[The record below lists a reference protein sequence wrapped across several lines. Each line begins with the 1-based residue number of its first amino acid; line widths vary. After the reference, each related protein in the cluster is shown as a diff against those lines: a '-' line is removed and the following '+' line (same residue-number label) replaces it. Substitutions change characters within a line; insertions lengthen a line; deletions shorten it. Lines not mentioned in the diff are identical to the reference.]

1 LTSVFAVEGLAAA
14 DGYGLAA
21 YVCTRDQRQLE
32 PVPDAAGVLRCPSC
46 EHRTDEAGGG
56 MLGDAFDIAHRQWG
70 LRGDPH
76 AWNAMRELLAST
88 PTPPTVDAVRAAF
101 VDALDRVADVDIDHT
116 DEPQVFRQHLDH
128 GGMSGGSVNVEWWRT
143 RGIPLLVDRA
153 ITRRPDGRLS
163 GGLSATEPARRR
175 SRSIGSVMGGVAV
188 WAVVLAIPAALVG
201 GGGWLLNQRAF
212 GTRVEATVLECDSS
226 GSIVG
231 GGSTFRTD
239 CIAEW
244 TIDGRL
250 VVGGFDGGNGTSDVG
265 KTVDATVRDDVA
277 YSRSL
282 ALPIALLALGLP
294 FLMLPVFA
302 IKQRARHRSEL
313 NPPTP

>member
-1 LTSVFAVEGLAAA
+1 
-14 DGYGLAA
+14 
-21 YVCTRDQRQLE
+21 
-32 PVPDAAGVLRCPSC
+32 
-46 EHRTDEAGGG
+46 

-76 AWNAMRELLAST
+76 AWNAMRELVAST
-88 PTPPTVDAVRAAF
+88 PTPPTADAVRAAF
-101 VDALDRVADVDIDHT
+101 VDALNRVADVDIDHT

-143 RGIPLLVDRA
+143 QGIPLLVDRA
-153 ITRRPDGRLS
+153 ITRSPAER
-163 GGLSATEPARRR
+163 LSATEPARRR
-175 SRSIGSVMGGVAV
+175 HRSVGSAMSGVAV

-226 GSIVG
+226 GSIIR

-250 VVGGFDGGNGTSDVG
+250 VVGGFEGGNGKSDVG

-282 ALPIALLALGLP
+282 VLPIVLLALGLP
-294 FLMLPVFA
+294 FLMFPVIA
-302 IKQRARHRSEL
+302 IKQRARRRSEL
-313 NPPTP
+313 NPPAP